1 MELIHGTHKA
11 SKFTPQDFIT
21 NMPDN
26 VVTNILDRL
35 PLRDAVR
42 TSILA
47 RNWRFRWTM
56 LSQLV
61 IDARFFMY
69 LSQTRYRND
78 HVRVLSRIL
87 LHLRGAV
94 TKFSLSIDEV
104 IDDEDINNWILFLSS
119 KGIKDLTLGNW
130 YETPLKL
137 HTHLFS
143 CLELKHLKLSNCYF
157 NPPPT
162 FHGFPNLLS
171 LKLSVVFEENI
182 DLASFFTG
190 CPLLESLTIKDRG
203 KVGKVKLVDIAK
215 LDNLKILSLRLYD
228 LDMKMIK
235 SSSTIF
241 ELLGSLPKLQELDLD
256 FKDCQL
262 TETDANK
269 RFSTSFPCVKT
280 LTLSDICLDDGMELS
295 CAFDMIRSFPNL
307 QNLVI
312 RACDQ
317 YAGPP
322 PPTDYDTTGLLQLRS
337 VMFGYLKGSENELCL
352 IKYLLACSPFLKRF
366 VVCRWAFVSLVEKLK
381 FARKLLMLHRASPV
395 AEIEFL

>member
-61 IDARFFMY
+61 IDARFFMH
-69 LSQTRYRND
+69 LSQTRYKND
-78 HVRVLSRIL
+78 HVRVISRIL

-171 LKLSVVFEENI
+171 LKLCVVFEENVE
-182 DLASFFTG
+182 LASFFTG

-215 LDNLKILSLRLYD
+215 LENLKILSLRLYD
-228 LDMKMIK
+228 LDMKMLK

-269 RFSTSFPCVKT
+269 R
-280 LTLSDICLDDGMELS
+280 
-295 CAFDMIRSFPNL
+295 SFPNL

-322 PPTDYDTTGLLQLRS
+322 PPTGYDTTGLLQLRS

>member
-11 SKFTPQDFIT
+11 SKFTPQDFIS

-47 RNWRFRWTM
+47 RKWRFRWTM

-78 HVRVLSRIL
+78 HVRVISRIL
-87 LHLRGAV
+87 LHLRGL
-94 TKFSLSIDEV
+94 T
-104 IDDEDINNWILFLSS
+104 
-119 KGIKDLTLGNW
+119 DLTLGNW

-182 DLASFFTG
+182 ELASFFTG

-215 LDNLKILSLRLYD
+215 LENLKILSLRLYD

-269 RFSTSFPCVKT
+269 RFSTSFLCLKT